1 MNDEKIIQL
10 YWDRD
15 EQAIQASMD
24 TYGPYC
30 RAVAREILHNPS
42 DEEEAVADT
51 WLKAWDAIPP
61 SRPQYLRL
69 FLGKL
74 TRNISLSLWRRQT
87 AFRRGGGQVTLALEE
102 LGECIGA
109 ESSLEEQVN
118 MRELEKAL
126 SAFLRM
132 EPDMRRN
139 VFLHRYFYL
148 EDIAAIARR
157 YELRESN
164 VRMMLSRTRQKLKK
178 FLIQEGYIQ

>member
-15 EQAIQASMD
+15 EQAIRASMD

-42 DEEEAVADT
+42 DVEEAVADT

-61 SRPQYLRL
+61 GRPQYLRL

-87 AFRRGGGQVTLALEE
+87 ASRRGGGQVTLALEE
-102 LGECIGA
+102 LGECIGK
-109 ESSLEEQVN
+109 ESSPEEQVN
-118 MRELEKAL
+118 LRELEKAL
-126 SAFLRM
+126 SAFLRN
-132 EPDMRRN
+132 EPEMRRA
-139 VFLHRYFYL
+139 VFLRRYFYL
-148 EDIAAIARR
+148 EDVESIAR
-157 YELRESN
+157 YYDLKENN
-164 VRMMLSRTRQKLKK
+164 VRVMLSCTRQKLKK
-178 FLIQEGYIQ
+178 YLKQEGYIQ